1 MGMYN
6 NNITT
11 IGSNNYNSGSI
22 TNNPGFI
29 SNIVNAN
36 IKIGS
41 ETDQPIQDLK
51 KIVEN
56 VTNKVIKEI
65 RDPTSPPSSVQ
76 CTITSTPPALPVF
89 QTPSHLLYL
98 SRTSALPV
106 PPFSFP
112 GRSFLG
118 SAFISSYII
127 ESGIESVVKKWT
139 IQTLCNTGHVNLAWF
154 FDNGCSIETMK
165 EQVPITRAPY
175 AWDHVYFR
183 TRLYE
188 LFGKE
193 YVDKQY
199 VLCEGTA
206 DLPSSGS
213 PYDLNEPCKHD
224 LSDID
229 VVYYIR
235 ENGMDAALRQWSIK
249 DMCETSGNVSLK
261 WFVDNGCPL
270 EEIKKIPITGSR
282 FCLDKYY
289 PRRTLEL
296 MFGKE
301 FVDSAYALSEILMR
315 DILEESCVF

>member
-1 MGMYN
+1 MGIY
-6 NNITT
+6 NITT

-22 TNNPGFI
+22 TNNLGFI

-36 IKIGS
+36 IKLGLK
-41 ETDQPIQDLK
+41 TNQPIQNLK
-51 KIVEN
+51 KKVEN
-56 VTNKVIKEI
+56 VTKNVIKEI
-65 RDPTSPPSSVQ
+65 QDPTSPPSSVQ
-76 CTITSTPPALPVF
+76 YTVTSTPPALPVL

-139 IQTLCNTGHVNLAWF
+139 IQTLCNTGHVNLPWF

-165 EQVPITRAPY
+165 AQVPITRAPY
-175 AWDHVYFR
+175 AWDHVYPR

-199 VLCEGTA
+199 VLREGTA

-235 ENGMDAALRQWSIK
+235 ENGIDAALRQWSIQ
-249 DMCETSGNVSLK
+249 DICRAVGLR
-261 WFVDNGCPL
+261 WLVDNGCPL
-270 EEIKKIPITGSR
+270 KEIKKIPITGSR
-282 FCLDKYY
+282 FCLDEYY
-289 PRRTLEL
+289 SRRTLEL